1 MCHIADAVL
10 AGGIR
15 RAAMISLFNAD
26 DNEMINSKNGHYWET
41 NPQRARA
48 NNSAVLI
55 REKCEKEF
63 FDDLWNRTRANKTGE
78 PGIFFSNDKDWGTN
92 PCAEISLK
100 NHQFCNLCEINV
112 STVASQKDLEE
123 RVEAAT
129 IIGTMQ
135 ACYTDFHYLRQSWK
149 TTTEKEAL
157 VGISMTGI
165 ASNALKDLNLERA
178 SDCAVIV
185 NKTYAD
191 MFGINSAARVTC
203 VKPAGTTSLVLGT
216 SSGIHAWYSEYY
228 IRRIRVMKNEAMYL
242 YLNEMLPELVEDDE
256 WDDNQAILAIPQKAP
271 KGDIIT
277 REESALAML
286 ERLKKYSIEWVR
298 RGHMS
303 GVNSHNVSAT
313 VNVRDDEWETV
324 KEWMWDNR
332 EHYNGISVLPFDN
345 GVYTQAPFEA
355 IEKEQYEDMFAKL
368 QSIDLTQVK
377 EYNDNTNLQGEVAC
391 AGGAC
396 EI

>member
-1 MCHIADAVL
+1 
-10 AGGIR
+10 
-15 RAAMISLFNAD
+15 
-26 DNEMINSKNGHYWET
+26 
-41 NPQRARA
+41 
-48 NNSAVLI
+48 
-55 REKCEKEF
+55 
-63 FDDLWNRTRANKTGE
+63 
-78 PGIFFSNDKDWGTN
+78 
-92 PCAEISLK
+92 
-100 NHQFCNLCEINV
+100 
-112 STVASQKDLEE
+112 
-123 RVEAAT
+123 
-129 IIGTMQ
+129 
-135 ACYTDFHYLRQSWK
+135 
-149 TTTEKEAL
+149 
-157 VGISMTGI
+157 MTGI
-165 ASNALKDLNLERA
+165 ASNALKGLNLERA

-271 KGDIIT
+271 SGDIIT
-277 REESALAML
+277 REESALSML
-286 ERLKKYSIEWVR
+286 KRLKKYSVEWVR
-298 RGHMS
+298 RGHVS

-313 VNVRDDEWETV
+313 VNVRDDEWDAV